1 MSMVKSDLSDA
12 VMAVLIS
19 NDFIETTQN
28 RALANAIAD
37 GVVDEVK
44 KATITTVIPGG
55 SSAGTYV
62 ATIT

>member
-1 MSMVKSDLSDA
+1 MSMVKADLSDA
-12 VMAVLIS
+12 VMAVLVA
-19 NDFIETTQN
+19 NDFTETTQN

-44 KATITTVIPGG
+44 KATITTVIPSG
-55 SSAGTYV
+55 SSAGTYT